1 MTSLELF
8 NAIQNSS
15 IGVFIGK
22 QDRMLWAVAQIIHI
36 AGIILLL
43 APIVLVSLRLF
54 GFGLYQQPLPK
65 LARESNRL
73 IWLGL
78 GLLLFSGLLIFIP
91 AALHYHDNFVFW
103 IKLYLILAAL
113 FFQLT
118 LYRIVTR
125 LEKPNPWLGGFT
137 AVLILALWF
146 GVAFAGRFIGFV

>member
-43 APIVLVSLRLF
+43 APIVLISLRLF
-54 GFGLYQQPLPK
+54 GFGLYEQSLPK

-125 LEKPNPWLGGFT
+125 LEKPNPWLSGFT
-137 AVLILALWF
+137 ALLTLALWF